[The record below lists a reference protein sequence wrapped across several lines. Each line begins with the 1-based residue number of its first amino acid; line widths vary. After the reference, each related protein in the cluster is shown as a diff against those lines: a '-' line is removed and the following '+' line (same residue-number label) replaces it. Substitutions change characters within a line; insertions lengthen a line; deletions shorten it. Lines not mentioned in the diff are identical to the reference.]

1 MNDAAE
7 PAWTSTADLLDAD
20 PVGLVSCRLQ
30 LRHFGG
36 RRAFAGVIRTVRSPG
51 DTVLVK
57 RLLAEP
63 GAGTVL
69 VVDGDGSTWA
79 ALMGDRTAGM
89 ARENGWEGI
98 VINGVVRDVDAL
110 AGLDIGVMAIG
121 SNPRKPGQSGTGSV
135 DVPVTFG
142 DVVFRPG
149 VPVWAD
155 SDGLVTTSTG
165 TSPGC
170 REGHS

>member
-1 MNDAAE
+1 MNRGVD
-7 PAWTSTADLLDAD
+7 PAWTSTADLLDGD

-30 LRHFGG
+30 FRHYGG

-63 GAGTVL
+63 GTGTVL

-89 ARENGWEGI
+89 ARDNGWEGI

-110 AGLDIGVMAIG
+110 ASLDIGVMAVG
-121 SNPRKPGQSGTGSV
+121 SNPRKPGQAGTGAV

-142 DVVFRPG
+142 DVVFKPG
-149 VPVWAD
+149 ASVWAD
-155 SDGLVTTSTG
+155 SDGVVTTSTG
-165 TSPGC
+165 ASLG
-170 REGHS
+170 